1 MTTVLPFSNNT
12 IGVYAYEGFS
22 YTISN
27 PNPSLFTLQ
36 TVSNSSGFGPSPS
49 SLYFTKNGNLSY
61 TFAITDASTNL
72 TAGTTENFILQTVSG
87 SSILTSSNTV
97 TINPGRF
104 LVDPNTSLSNNVYT
118 YYKNEANPPIRLVA
132 PSSISLKQ
140 PTSIPTLP
148 PGLSFVKYA
157 SNIYDI
163 TGIPLVTVPN
173 SNYQII
179 GVEEVGSK
187 VVTTKFNM
195 VISNERLRLNLNGSP
210 IISNM
215 SIGTPIVP
223 RTFTVVPPEGSGSIR
238 YTFPSLPNGI
248 TATDSLGN
256 AVTSPFSPGD
266 LSYTM
271 IIQGT
276 PTLAAAEAFRNA
288 GVGSNG
294 ATYTIQALRTIP
306 SPLSNSLNL
315 TFAFGETVLFDTPT
329 LQPLYVGVPL
339 ASGQNFFRAAT
350 YFTSNVPI
358 TDISSTSLPTGLTI
372 VFDASLSRGNLV
384 GTPSTAGTASYTIRA
399 TNSNAILRDFVTPIT
414 ISNDSVS
421 FVSPSPP
428 NGSSYR
434 FILSRPVDQPKDS
447 YYTYPITFAAEAGS
461 SLPVVLSAPGL
472 AGTGL
477 SLSNGTIVGTPST
490 ILPPTNVSINA
501 SVTGSPATASRT
513 VQIEILN
520 DAFYFGSVAS
530 SNFAFIQNIPITPF
544 QIPVS
549 TLSGRNVI
557 NFTTYGGPT
566 GVVINP
572 AGVVSGTPLD
582 SSLSSVNFS
591 VVPTTGYASGLQDFS
606 YTLFPDN
613 ILLTVPFSSYTYTAG
628 GPISIQV
635 TGTAYSGANVS
646 QYTLTSL
653 YGPTINATTGL
664 IGGNWS
670 DSIPPNPILPET
682 GTLTIGCSA
691 NNVTDS
697 LVGTF
702 TTVPT
707 VKRASFAWSGNTF
720 YKYNDVSW
728 TADPKVFGG
737 TGFDIVIKNTDV
749 NGNFIVATASNL
761 IYRSSTIGE
770 FLPYATDQDWCSSL
784 AFVPNDS
791 LWWCSGLRLNSDTI
805 RRAAVIHSHN
815 NADSW
820 DFLSFIETDSNNYML
835 SRDSNSNVGNAYLR
849 GGIALKYGQGVL
861 MAGGLTN
868 DLGSPVMLRST
879 DEGFSWRQDIT
890 GAFEKETAYFNL
902 ENPSLW
908 VATGSSG
915 YKSADKLNSIF
926 EPIFTANT
934 DTIKYSTDQG
944 QSWSN
949 ATGGFDMF
957 GYELVYANNTW
968 VATGVDVTSNFPV
981 FEKIYTPG
989 LKYSTNG
996 IDWSNATPFI
1006 ADISSTIPFIAPL
1019 PIGSINYDGSNW
1031 NLFRTDQSDTKVY
1044 SSPSISNGYSDWT
1057 VTSSTLNANTSPVVS
1072 YTRPQY
1078 LRTTTVSNSPDIQ
1091 ITLSFNLRVGEGPLI
1106 SSPSIRSFLLY
1117 QYVPVSIQLAA
1128 AHVSGNVYFF
1138 ITNSELPAGL
1148 TFNPLT
1154 NLITGKPA
1162 EIGRYSTRVFA
1173 QDASGITVDAFDF
1186 TIQVPRVIRKQD
1198 GAGAYTSLLKQ
1209 YTEVLA
1215 AQSARDQRMLPNQER
1230 RLGEFMSPVP
1240 PAVITQTFNTDCTDC
1255 PVVVSDGIDVSGDA
1269 VIELNIG
1276 AFTTVTAFIDASAGE
1291 VFDAGSA

>member
-1 MTTVLPFSNNT
+1 MSTPLPFSNNL
-12 IGVYAYEGFS
+12 INVYAYEGFS

-27 PNPSLFTLQ
+27 PDLTYTLQ

-49 SLYFTKNGNLSY
+49 ALYFTKNGNTSY
-61 TFAITDASTNL
+61 TFAITDSSTNL
-72 TAGTTENFILQTVSG
+72 TAGRTESFVLQTISG
-87 SSILTSSNTV
+87 SLIQTSSNTV
-97 TINPGRF
+97 KVNPGRF

-187 VVTTKFNM
+187 VVTTKFNL

-215 SIGTPIVP
+215 LIGTPIVP

-238 YTFPSLPNGI
+238 YTFPILPDGI

-256 AVTSPFSPGD
+256 AVTSPFPPAD

-276 PTLAAAEAFRNA
+276 PTEKAAEAFRNA

-306 SPLSNSLNL
+306 STLSNSLNL
-315 TFAFGETVLFDTPT
+315 TFAFGETVLFDTPV
-329 LQPLYVGVPL
+329 LQTLYVGVPL
-339 ASGQNFFRAAT
+339 VSNDNFFRAAT

-358 TDISSTSLPTGLTI
+358 VDISSTSLPTGLTI

-384 GTPSTAGTASYTIRA
+384 GTPSTAGAASYTIRA
-399 TNSNAILRDFVTPIT
+399 TNSNAILRDYVTPIT
-414 ISNDSVS
+414 ILNDSVS
-421 FVSPSPP
+421 FVSPSPS
-428 NGSSYR
+428 NDSSYR
-434 FILSRPVDQPKDS
+434 FILSRPVDQAKDS

-461 SLPVVLSAPGL
+461 KLPVVLSAPGL

-490 ILPPTNVSINA
+490 ILPATNVSINA

-513 VQIEILN
+513 IQIEILN
-520 DAFYFGSVAS
+520 DEFYFGSVAS
-530 SNFAFIQNIPITPF
+530 SNFAFIQNIPFTPF
-544 QIPVS
+544 QIPVT

-572 AGVVSGTPLD
+572 GGVVSGTPL
-582 SSLSSVNFS
+582 SSTPTSGNFS
-591 VVPTTGYASGLQDFS
+591 VVPTTGYASGLRDFS

-613 ILLTVPFSSYTYTAG
+613 ILLTVPNSNYVYTAG
-628 GPISIQV
+628 GPLSIQV

-646 QYTLTSL
+646 QFTLTSL

-682 GTLTIGCSA
+682 GNLTIGCSA

-702 TTVPT
+702 TTFPT
-707 VKRASFAWSGNTF
+707 VKRASFAWSSNTF
-720 YKYNDVSW
+720 YTYNDVSW

-749 NGNFIVATASNL
+749 NGNFVVGTASNV
-761 IYRSSTIGE
+761 IYRSSTINE
-770 FLPYATDQDWCSSL
+770 FVPYTTDQDWCSTL
-784 AFVPNDS
+784 AFNPS
-791 LWWCSGLRLNSDTI
+791 TSTWWCSGLRLNSDSN
-805 RRAAVIHSHN
+805 RRAAIVHSEN

-820 DFLSFIETDSNNYML
+820 DFLSFIETDSNNYLL

-849 GGIALKYGQGVL
+849 GGIALEYAQGVL
-861 MAGGLTN
+861 MAGGVTN

-879 DEGFSWRQDIT
+879 DEGVSWRQDII
-890 GAFEKETAYFNL
+890 GAFEKETASFNL
-902 ENPSLW
+902 ENPTLW

-915 YKSADKLNSIF
+915 YKSIDNLNSISD
-926 EPIFTANT
+926 PVFTSST
-934 DTIKYSTDQG
+934 STIKYSTDQG
-944 QSWSN
+944 QTWSN
-949 ATGGFDMF
+949 ASGAFNMF
-957 GYELVYANNTW
+957 GYELIYANNTW
-968 VATGVDVTSNFPV
+968 VATGVDYASS
-981 FEKIYTPG
+981 IYTSR

-996 IDWSNATPFI
+996 VDWINATPFVS
-1006 ADISSTIPFIAPL
+1006 DISSSLPFIAPL
-1019 PIGSINYDGSNW
+1019 PLGSINYDGSNW
-1031 NLFRTDQSDTKVY
+1031 NLFRTDQLVTKVY
-1044 SSPSISNGYSDWT
+1044 SSPSISNGYTAWT
-1057 VTSSTLNANTSPVVS
+1057 SNTSTLDACGNPIIS

-1078 LRTTTVSNSPDIQ
+1078 LRTTTLNGSPDIQ
-1091 ITLSFNLRVGEGPLI
+1091 ITLSFNLGVGAGPLI

-1117 QYVPVSIQLAA
+1117 QYIPVSIQLAA

-1138 ITNSELPAGL
+1138 ITNSELPPGL

-1162 EIGRYSTRVFA
+1162 DTGQYSTRVFA

-1186 TIQVPRVIRKQD
+1186 TIQVPRVLRKQD

-1215 AQSARDQRMLPNQER
+1215 AQSARDQRVLPNQET
-1230 RLGEFMSPVP
+1230 RLGEFMSPIP
-1240 PAVITQTFNTDCTDC
+1240 PAVITQTFSTDCAAC
-1255 PVVVSDGIDVSGDA
+1255 PVVGIEVIDVSGD
-1269 VIELNIG
+1269 VVVESSIG
-1276 AFTTVTAFIDASAGE
+1276 AFTTITTFIDASAGE